1 MIPTMDAPLRSTEIE
16 VGKSVE
22 LVGTVFVK
30 VKAPADVS
38 FHIVTACKLP
48 IGELGGAT
56 ALSGFTGVA
65 VGVGG
70 IKPKAKGVAPAI
82 QISPA
87 ASTAAAVAM
96 DAAD

>member
-1 MIPTMDAPLRSTEIE
+1 MASVYDVIV
-16 VGKSVE
+16 VGGGHNG
-22 LVGTVFVK
+22 LVSASYLAKAGKK
-30 VKAPADVS
+30 VLLLEGAA
-38 FHIVTACKLP
+38 
-48 IGELGGAT
+48 ELGGAT

-65 VGVGG
+65 AGVGG